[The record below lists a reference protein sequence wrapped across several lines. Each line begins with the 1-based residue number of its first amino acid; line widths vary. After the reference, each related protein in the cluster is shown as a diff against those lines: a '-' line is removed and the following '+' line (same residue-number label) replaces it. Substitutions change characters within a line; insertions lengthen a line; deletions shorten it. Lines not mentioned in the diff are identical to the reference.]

1 LARLFTDVGRL
12 HGLIWFVLHG
22 IRKNML
28 KLTSKI
34 RTESGKK
41 VEELREVGIVPAV
54 LYGPGLKNL
63 NLSVDRKEI
72 EKILSMA
79 GQSSLVSLEIEG
91 SKEKYMVLISDID
104 RNGVTEKLMHVDLY
118 QPDLT
123 KEIEAEVELVFE
135 GESKAVKESGGTL
148 VKNISE
154 ITVKGMP
161 QRLPSQINVNID
173 VLTDFEKVI
182 LVKDLVLPEGVK
194 AVKNPEEIIALVIPV
209 EKVEEE
215 LEKPIEEKVDE
226 VEKIEK
232 EKKEEELESEEKK

>member
-1 LARLFTDVGRL
+1 
-12 HGLIWFVLHG
+12 
-22 IRKNML
+22 ML

>member
-1 LARLFTDVGRL
+1 
-12 HGLIWFVLHG
+12 
-22 IRKNML
+22 ML

-182 LVKDLVLPEGVK
+182 MVKDLVLPEGVK

-232 EKKEEELESEEKK
+232 EKKEEEPESEEKK

>member
-1 LARLFTDVGRL
+1 
-12 HGLIWFVLHG
+12 
-22 IRKNML
+22 M
-28 KLTSKI
+28 
-34 RTESGKK
+34 
-41 VEELREVGIVPAV
+41 EELREVGIVPAV

-182 LVKDLVLPEGVK
+182 MVKDLVLPEGVK

-232 EKKEEELESEEKK
+232 EKKEEEPESEEKK